1 MGGRRG
7 ECDIKTPSPTPH
19 LKTLARLPAMGSGPP
34 RNPSAQTGAHNP
46 ILGQQ
51 NKALHALSSL
61 EEQLGSASG
70 ARWAGVKGA
79 VVNSVTS
86 LVCVGSM
93 SSTPSKEG
101 PMGWP
106 STETS
111 VLSD

>member
-1 MGGRRG
+1 MGGRQG
-7 ECDIKTPSPTPH
+7 ECDIKTLPH
-19 LKTLARLPAMGSGPP
+19 LKTLARLPAVGSGPP

-46 ILGQQ
+46 TLGGHQ
-51 NKALHALSSL
+51 NKAPHALSSL

-93 SSTPSKEG
+93 SPTPSKEG

-106 STETS
+106 SPETS